1 MSNFED
7 AHLFKDC
14 NKISIMQWLCQNIA
28 VLSHNKNNQDYINFI
43 EQIFI
48 DQLKFKI
55 HGKDPTITRNKTELN
70 YLKNLEH
77 GENLVKT
84 NYIKWDQKYHVPIKN
99 TIDVIITRIY
109 NYRIIRTNHKK
120 SLLKKLTLDSSIKA
134 ACSFNNTINDQKYD
148 GNMGFSL
155 GLLWPIL

>member
-1 MSNFED
+1 M
-7 AHLFKDC
+7 
-14 NKISIMQWLCQNIA
+14 
-28 VLSHNKNNQDYINFI
+28 
-43 EQIFI
+43 
-48 DQLKFKI
+48 
-55 HGKDPTITRNKTELN
+55 
-70 YLKNLEH
+70 
-77 GENLVKT
+77 
-84 NYIKWDQKYHVPIKN
+84 KN

-120 SLLKKLTLDSSIKA
+120 SLLKKLTLDSSIKT